1 MVLLGSGGKPR
12 DVRAFLQARRV
23 LVPVACLAWLVGCA
37 NYHNRGPEAWYHEA
51 VGGQVAAQRPPPP
64 GDPLQ
69 YPNLAT
75 VPPRPASTD
84 ASAWNRITAGL
95 ITDRINAREAAALAP
110 IPPATAGTGARQAAS
125 PLGFGP
131 QQPSDQASASLVA
144 ATAPPLGPS
153 RKPAATASTTQGANQ
168 AVPALPSSPGPAA
181 TGAGTPV
188 AASMNQATAG
198 TPAFNQPSST
208 STAGGVAA
216 SAASADQSL
225 PPVTMPPPGQMQP
238 TNAQTAQRVAGGQLP
253 ALPSGEPARP
263 GIAPPPPGSLIPVTA
278 SPPQEAAEINGTG
291 VNFDHGSAALND
303 AALAEVKLLAQT
315 RNGHGIAVT
324 GFGDASTSAA
334 TGQSDALALGLAR
347 AQALATALVAQ
358 GVPFARLRLS
368 AEASGR
374 GANLRLLE

>member
-1 MVLLGSGGKPR
+1 MVFLGSGGEPK

-37 NYHNRGPEAWYHEA
+37 NYHNRGPEGWYHEA
-51 VGGQVAAQRPPPP
+51 VGGQIAAQRPPPP
-64 GDPLQ
+64 GDPTQ

-95 ITDRINAREAAALAP
+95 IPDRITAREAAALAP
-110 IPPATAGTGARQAAS
+110 IPPATTGAHQAAS
-125 PLGFGP
+125 PVGFGQ

-144 ATAPPLGPS
+144 ATPPPLGPT
-153 RKPAATASTTQGANQ
+153 RNPVAASAHQANQ
-168 AVPALPSSPGPAA
+168 AVPALPGGSGPAA
-181 TGAGTPV
+181 AGTPV
-188 AASMNQATAG
+188 APSMNQATAG
-198 TPAFNQPSST
+198 TPAFNQASST

-225 PPVTMPPPGQMQP
+225 PPVTMPPPGQTLP
-238 TNAQTAQRVAGGQLP
+238 TNPQTAQRVAGGQLP

-263 GIAPPPPGSLIPVTA
+263 GLAPPPPGSLIPVTA
-278 SPPQEAAEINGTG
+278 SAPEVAAEINGTG

-315 RNGHGIAVT
+315 RNGHGIAIT
-324 GFGDASTSAA
+324 GFGDVTTSAA
-334 TGQSDALALGLAR
+334 TGQGDGLALGLAR